1 MIVDEA
7 IKILETHNQW
17 RKGADIP
24 MESPVR
30 LGMAI
35 DIITCELKTFIE
47 EDKLSLTAL
56 KWWNSLPSLGRSS
69 SRK

>member
-1 MIVDEA
+1 MIITEA

-35 DIITCELKTFIE
+35 NIVTCL
-47 EDKLSLTAL
+47 
-56 KWWNSLPSLGRSS
+56 
-69 SRK
+69 